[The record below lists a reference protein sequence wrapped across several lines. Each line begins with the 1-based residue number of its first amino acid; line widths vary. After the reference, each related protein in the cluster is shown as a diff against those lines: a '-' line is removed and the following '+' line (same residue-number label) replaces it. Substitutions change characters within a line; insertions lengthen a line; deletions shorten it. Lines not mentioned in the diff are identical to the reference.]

1 MSTWSRITNVFRNE
15 TVMRDLDEE
24 FESHINE
31 AVEEGRDP
39 IAARKAFGSAL
50 RHRETSRDLLI
61 AAWLDSLRADVVFGW
76 RQLTKRKITSAAAVL
91 SLALAIGACM
101 TAFRLIDALLLRPL
115 PIAEPQ
121 LLYAISWREPGGGVG
136 SALGYADFT
145 RLRALVKGQ
154 VDLIGI
160 SSSDRMDLTW
170 RLSTGLADS
179 LEKANV
185 QFVSGRMFASFG
197 LRPALGRLI
206 TEEED
211 LEPGAHPIAVLSYDY
226 WTRRFARDPNVIGR
240 SFEMGRKY
248 GIGND
253 LFEIVGVVGKGFTGT
268 ESGRMTDI
276 FAPST
281 MSAFVTR
288 PEAAWLTPY
297 VLLSPGAQERLRVVT
312 ARVLEHSATPWMKP
326 LKAPEAVFVEPA
338 AAGVSGM
345 RRDYRD
351 PLIAL
356 SVMVMLVLL
365 IACANVANLMTAQRA
380 ARAREMALR
389 VSIGAS
395 KWRLLQLVLVESI
408 LLALIAAGGAALF
421 TWWSAP
427 FVIGRINS
435 PGNPV
440 RFSLDIDW
448 RILAVGLSVTL
459 LVGILCGLAPA
470 KAPRRLMYVLIA
482 VQAAFGCLVL
492 FVAGLFAA
500 TFERLSHQSPGF
512 SEERLLNI
520 DTTAERAQPPAFWD
534 QVAEHLR
541 TVPGVQTVTLA
552 DWPPLDGY
560 SYKFNA
566 ISIDGGPPTAVGA
579 AFMNV
584 SPGWLEAMKIPF
596 VAGRDFRPNDKSPG
610 VAIVNQAFARQ
621 YFNGENPIG
630 RWFAGT
636 EASLQGQRFQIV
648 GLVRDVGYRSLR
660 EGVLPTAYTPFHR
673 LDAKGV
679 VEDLVDGTFTIR
691 TLTPNPMVL
700 ASTLRREVTASR
712 PGFRV
717 TNLRTEREII
727 ESQTVR
733 ERLLAMLGLFF
744 AVVALLLAGVGLYGV
759 LHYSVFQRR
768 REIGIRL
775 ALGEP
780 AGEIAARVT
789 AMALAMTAI
798 GALAGLGLGAALARY
813 IETLLYGVT
822 PAELSM
828 KALPLVA
835 LLATAMLAALP
846 AVVRAIG
853 INPAVLLRTD

>member
-1 MSTWSRITNVFRNE
+1 MSTWSRIANVFRAE

-24 FESHINE
+24 FESHIHE

-39 IAARKAFGSAL
+39 AAARKAFGSTL
-50 RHRETSRDLLI
+50 RHREASRDLLI
-61 AAWLDSLRADVVFGW
+61 AAWLDSLRADIVFGW
-76 RQLTKRKITSAAAVL
+76 RQLMKRKVTSAAAVL

-121 LLYAISWREPGGGVG
+121 RLYALSWREPGGNVQ

-145 RLRALVKGQ
+145 QLRGLIKGQ

-160 SSSDRMDLTW
+160 SGADRMDLTW
-170 RLSTGLADS
+170 ESS
-179 LEKANV
+179 NYEKANI

-197 LRPALGRLI
+197 LRPALGRLL
-206 TEEED
+206 TEDED
-211 LEPGAHPIAVLSYDY
+211 LEPGAHPVAVLSYDY
-226 WTRRFARDPNVIGR
+226 WTRRFARDPSILGR
-240 SFEMGRKY
+240 SFELGRKY

-253 LFEIVGVVGKGFTGT
+253 LFQIVGVVGEGFTGT
-268 ESGRMTDI
+268 AAGRMTDI
-276 FAPST
+276 LAPST
-281 MSAFVTR
+281 MSAFVNR
-288 PEAAWLTPY
+288 PDAAWLTPY
-297 VLLSPGAQERLRVVT
+297 VLLSPGAPERLRAVT
-312 ARVLEHSATPWMKP
+312 TRVLEHSATPWM
-326 LKAPEAVFVEPA
+326 KAPEAVFVEPA
-338 AAGVSGM
+338 AAGVSVV
-345 RRDYRD
+345 RKDYRD

-356 SVMVMLVLL
+356 SVMVALVLL

-380 ARAREMALR
+380 ARVREMALR
-389 VSIGAS
+389 VSIGAG
-395 KWRLLQLVLVESI
+395 KGRLLQLVLVEST
-408 LLALIAAGGAALF
+408 LLALIAAAGAALF

-427 FVIGRINS
+427 FVTGRISS
-435 PGNPV
+435 PDNPV

-470 KAPRRLMYVLIA
+470 RAPRRLMYVLIA
-482 VQAAFGCLVL
+482 VQAAFGCVVL

-500 TFERLSHQSPGF
+500 TFERLAHQSPGF
-512 SEERLLNI
+512 SDERLLNI
-520 DTTAERAQPPAFWD
+520 DTTAERAQPPVFWD

-541 TVPGVQTVTLA
+541 TLPGVETVTLA

-566 ISIDGGPPTAVGA
+566 ISINGGPPTAVGA
-579 AFMNV
+579 AFMNI
-584 SPGWLEAMKIPF
+584 SPGWLDAMKIPF
-596 VAGRDFRPNDKSPG
+596 LAGRDFRPDDRSPG
-610 VAIVNQAFARQ
+610 AAIVNQAFARQ
-621 YFNGENPIG
+621 YFKGENPIG

-636 EASLQGQRFQIV
+636 EAFLRGQRFQIV
-648 GLVRDVGYRSLR
+648 GLVRDVHYRSLR
-660 EGVLPTAYTPFHR
+660 EDVLPVAYTPFHR
-673 LDAKGV
+673 LDAKGAV
-679 VEDLVDGTFTIR
+679 QDLVDGTFTIR
-691 TLTPNPMVL
+691 TLTANPMAL

-717 TNLRTEREII
+717 TNLRSERAII

-744 AVVALLLAGVGLYGV
+744 AAVALLLAAVGLYGV
-759 LHYSVFQRR
+759 LHYSVFERR

-789 AMALAMTAI
+789 AGALAMVVI
-798 GALAGLGLGAALARY
+798 GALLGLGLGAALARY
-813 IETLLYGVT
+813 IEALLYGVT
-822 PAELSM
+822 PTESGVLGF
-828 KALPLVA
+828 PLLA
-835 LLATAMLAALP
+835 LLAIAALAALP
-846 AVVRAIG
+846 AVIRAIG
-853 INPAVLLRTD
+853 IHPAGLLRAE

>member
-1 MSTWSRITNVFRNE
+1 MSTWSRITNVFRSE
-15 TVMRDLDEE
+15 SVIRDLDEE
-24 FESHINE
+24 FESHIHE

-39 IAARKAFGSAL
+39 AAARKAFGSAL
-50 RHRETSRDLLI
+50 RHREASRDLLV
-61 AAWLDSLRADVVFGW
+61 AAWLDSLRADIVFGW
-76 RQLTKRKITSAAAVL
+76 RQLMKRKVMSAAAVL

-101 TAFRLIDALLLRPL
+101 TAFRLIDALLFRPL

-121 LLYAISWREPGGGVG
+121 RLYALSWREPGGGVG

-145 RLRALVKGQ
+145 RLRGLVKGQ

-160 SSSDRMDLTW
+160 SGADRMDLTW
-170 RLSTGLADS
+170 SLSSGLADS

-185 QFVSGRMFASFG
+185 QFVSGRMFSSFG
-197 LRPALGRLI
+197 LRPALGRLL
-206 TEEED
+206 TEGDD

-248 GIGND
+248 GTGND
-253 LFEIVGVVGKGFTGT
+253 LFEIVGVIDKGFTGT
-268 ESGRMTDI
+268 ESGRITDI

-281 MSAFVTR
+281 MSAFVNR
-288 PEAAWLTPY
+288 PDAAWLTPY
-297 VLLSPGAQERLRVVT
+297 VLLSPGAQERLRAVT
-312 ARVLEHSATPWMKP
+312 TRVLGHSATPWMK
-326 LKAPEAVFVEPA
+326 APDAVFLEPA

-345 RRDYRD
+345 RKDYRN
-351 PLIAL
+351 PLVAL
-356 SVMVMLVLL
+356 SVMVALVLL

-380 ARAREMALR
+380 ARVREMALR

-427 FVIGRINS
+427 FVTGRIGS
-435 PGNPV
+435 PDNPV

-470 KAPRRLMYVLIA
+470 KASRRLMYVLIA

-520 DTTAERAQPPAFWD
+520 DTTAERAQPPVFWD

-541 TVPGVQTVTLA
+541 NVPGVETVTVA

-560 SYKFNA
+560 SYKYNA
-566 ISIDGGPPTAVGA
+566 ISIDGGPPTAVAA

-584 SPGWLEAMKIPF
+584 SPGWLGAMKIPF
-596 VAGRDFRPNDKSPG
+596 VAGRDFRPNDTSPG

-636 EASLQGQRFQIV
+636 EAFLRGQRFQVV
-648 GLVRDVGYRSLR
+648 GMVRDVRYRSLR
-660 EGVLPTAYTPFHR
+660 QDVLPVAYTPFHR
-673 LDAKGV
+673 LDANGAI
-679 VEDLVDGTFTIR
+679 EDLVDGTFTIR
-691 TLTPNPMVL
+691 TVMANPMAL

-717 TNLRTEREII
+717 TNLRSEREII
-727 ESQTVR
+727 ESQTMR
-733 ERLLAMLGLFF
+733 ERMLAMLGLFF
-744 AVVALLLAGVGLYGV
+744 AAIALLLAAVGLYGV
-759 LHYSVFQRR
+759 LHYSVSQRR

-789 AMALAMTAI
+789 ARALAMVVI
-798 GALAGLGLGAALARY
+798 GALAGLGLGAALGRY
-813 IETLLYGVT
+813 IETLLYDVKPT
-822 PAELSM
+822 ELSM
-828 KALPLVA
+828 RALPLIT
-835 LLATAMLAALP
+835 LLAIAVLAALP
-846 AVVRAIG
+846 TVFRATG
-853 INPAVLLRTD
+853 INPAALLKAE

>member
-1 MSTWSRITNVFRNE
+1 MSTWSRIANVFRAE

-24 FESHINE
+24 FESHIQE
-31 AVEEGRDP
+31 ALDAGRDP
-39 IAARKAFGSAL
+39 AAARKAFGSTL

-61 AAWLDSLRADVVFGW
+61 AAWLDSLRADIVFGW
-76 RQLTKRKITSAAAVL
+76 RQLMKRKVTSAAAVL

-121 LLYAISWREPGGGVG
+121 RLYALSWRELGGSVW

-145 RLRALVKGQ
+145 RLRGLLNGQ

-160 SSSDRMDLTW
+160 SSADRMDLTW
-170 RLSTGLADS
+170 NSGNF
-179 LEKANV
+179 EKANV

-197 LRPALGRLI
+197 LHPALGRLF
-206 TEEED
+206 TEDED

-226 WTRRFARDPNVIGR
+226 WTRRFARDPSVIGR

-253 LFEIVGVVGKGFTGT
+253 LFQIVGVVGKGFTGT
-268 ESGRMTDI
+268 VSGRMTDI

-281 MSAFVTR
+281 MSAFVNR
-288 PEAAWLTPY
+288 PDAAWLTPY
-297 VLLSPGAQERLRVVT
+297 VLLQPGAQERLRIVT

-326 LKAPEAVFVEPA
+326 VKAPEAVFVEPA

-345 RRDYRD
+345 RKDYRD
-351 PLIAL
+351 PLLAL
-356 SVMVMLVLL
+356 SVMVALVLL

-395 KWRLLQLVLVESI
+395 KWRLLQLALVEST
-408 LLALIAAGGAALF
+408 LLALIAAAGAALF

-435 PGNPV
+435 PDNPV
-440 RFSLDIDW
+440 RFSLAIDW

-520 DTTAERAQPPAFWD
+520 DTTAERAQPPIFWD

-541 TVPGVQTVTLA
+541 TVPGVETVTLA

-566 ISIDGGPPTAVGA
+566 ISIDGDPPTAVGA
-579 AFMNV
+579 AFMNI
-584 SPGWLEAMKIPF
+584 SPGWLDAMKIPF

-621 YFNGENPIG
+621 YFNGANPIG

-636 EASLQGQRFQIV
+636 EAFLRGQRFQIV
-648 GLVRDVGYRSLR
+648 GLVRDARYRSLR

-673 LDAKGV
+673 LDAKGA

-691 TLTPNPMVL
+691 TLRANPMAL
-700 ASTLRREVTASR
+700 ASMLRREVTASR

-744 AVVALLLAGVGLYGV
+744 AAVALLLAAVGLYGV

-789 AMALAMTAI
+789 AGALAMVAI
-798 GALAGLGLGAALARY
+798 GALAGLALGAALTRY

-822 PAELSM
+822 PTELD
-828 KALPLVA
+828 ALTFPLLA
-835 LLATAMLAALP
+835 LLAISVLAALP
-846 AVVRAIG
+846 AVVRATG
-853 INPAVLLRTD
+853 IKPAVLLRAD

>member
-1 MSTWSRITNVFRNE
+1 
-15 TVMRDLDEE
+15 
-24 FESHINE
+24 
-31 AVEEGRDP
+31 
-39 IAARKAFGSAL
+39 
-50 RHRETSRDLLI
+50 
-61 AAWLDSLRADVVFGW
+61 
-76 RQLTKRKITSAAAVL
+76 
-91 SLALAIGACM
+91 
-101 TAFRLIDALLLRPL
+101 
-115 PIAEPQ
+115 
-121 LLYAISWREPGGGVG
+121 
-136 SALGYADFT
+136 
-145 RLRALVKGQ
+145 
-154 VDLIGI
+154 
-160 SSSDRMDLTW
+160 
-170 RLSTGLADS
+170 
-179 LEKANV
+179 
-185 QFVSGRMFASFG
+185 
-197 LRPALGRLI
+197 
-206 TEEED
+206 
-211 LEPGAHPIAVLSYDY
+211 
-226 WTRRFARDPNVIGR
+226 
-240 SFEMGRKY
+240 MGRKY
-248 GIGND
+248 GPGND

-268 ESGRMTDI
+268 VSGSVTDI

-281 MSAFVTR
+281 MSAFVSR
-288 PEAAWLTPY
+288 ADAAWLTPY
-297 VLLSPGAQERLRVVT
+297 VLLPPGNSAAGERLRAVT
-312 ARVLEHSATPWMKP
+312 TRVLEHSATPWMKP
-326 LKAPEAVFVEPA
+326 PEAVFVESA

-356 SVMVMLVLL
+356 SVMVVLVLL

-380 ARAREMALR
+380 ARVREMALR

-395 KWRLLQLVLVESI
+395 KGRLLQLVLVEST
-408 LLALIAAGGAALF
+408 LLALIAAAGAALF

-427 FVIGRINS
+427 FVISRISS

-448 RILAVGLSVTL
+448 RILSVGLSVTL

-492 FVAGLFAA
+492 FVAGLFTA

-520 DTTAERAQPPAFWD
+520 DTTAERAQPPIFWD

-541 TVPGVQTVTLA
+541 TVPGIETVTLA

-566 ISIDGGPPTAVGA
+566 ISIAGGPPTAVSA
-579 AFMNV
+579 AFMNI
-584 SPGWLEAMKIPF
+584 SPGWLDAMKIPF
-596 VAGRDFRPNDKSPG
+596 IAGRDFRPNDKSPG
-610 VAIVNQAFARQ
+610 VAIVNQSFARQ

-636 EASLQGQRFQIV
+636 QAYLRGQRFQVV
-648 GLVRDVGYRSLR
+648 GVVRDVRYRSLR
-660 EGVLPTAYTPFHR
+660 EGVLPVAYMPFHR
-673 LDAKGV
+673 LDANGA

-691 TLTPNPMVL
+691 TSMPNSMAL
-700 ASTLRREVTASR
+700 ASILRREVTASR

-789 AMALAMTAI
+789 AVVLSMTAV
-798 GALAGLGLGAALARY
+798 GALAGLGLGAASARY
-813 IETLLYGVT
+813 IGTLLYGVT
-822 PAELSM
+822 PAELSIQ
-828 KALPLVA
+828 AFPLVA
-835 LLATAMLAALP
+835 LFAAAVLAALP
-846 AVVRAIG
+846 AVLRAIR
-853 INPAVLLRTD
+853 INPAVLLRAD